1 MNRDVKQG
9 ELIMFKELQEK
20 DWKYYVK
27 ESEVCV
33 VGVPKAEQST
43 LIVPETLGGYPVVEV
58 VFYMASLRGYSS
70 IHLSKNIKN
79 FDACCL
85 DENVSNISIDE
96 NNKYFSVKN
105 GILYSKD
112 FKKLVSF
119 PPAKKD
125 FNASCLDDVEII
137 GDGAFC
143 CCDSFVSLVIPDSVK
158 EIGDFAFARSETL
171 EYIEMPD
178 SVDKVGAAVFCYTP
192 LKNIKLSKN
201 IHILDVSYD
210 ADAEGEGFFHCCN
223 FETLTLPNGIEEI
236 RRFAFYECEKLS
248 KISIPSSVKIIS
260 DLAFDGCSSLQEII
274 IDKENKYF
282 YTTKEGLYDA
292 NNKLIF
298 KYIKGE

>member
-1 MNRDVKQG
+1 
-9 ELIMFKELQEK
+9 MFDELQENGFR
-20 DWKYYVK
+20 YYIK
-27 ESEVCV
+27 NNEAYII
-33 VGVPKAEQST
+33 GLPKTDETT
-43 LIVPETLGGYPVVEV
+43 LIVPEYIGGVPIVEV
-58 VFYMASLRGYSS
+58 VFYMASLHGCNS
-70 IHLSKNIKN
+70 IYLSKNIKF

-85 DENVSNISIDE
+85 DENLSNISIDE
-96 NNKYFSVKN
+96 TNEYFSVKN

-125 FNASCLDDVEII
+125 FNASCLDGVEII

-171 EYIEMPD
+171 EYIEIPD
-178 SVDKVGAAVFCYTP
+178 SVNKVGAAVFCYTP

-210 ADAEGEGFFHCCN
+210 ADAEGEGFFHCCD
-223 FETLTLPNGIEEI
+223 FENLTLPNGVEEI

-248 KISIPSSVKIIS
+248 EISIPQSVKIIS
-260 DLAFDGCSSLQEII
+260 DLAFESCNNLKEII
-274 IDKENKYF
+274 LDKENKYF
-282 YTTKEGLYDA
+282 YTTEEGLYDM
-292 NNKLIF
+292 NNKVIF
-298 KYIKGE
+298 KYKKGE